1 MQCDCITEV
10 SKNLAK
16 NMTTQIGAAAQ
27 AECQNQALCIVG
39 NSLESH
45 VAIHFKITSS
55 AKGYVKG
62 KTMNVIAS
70 FCPFCGKPTKP
81 EIKAEDATAPAT
93 PA

>member
-1 MQCDCITEV
+1 MQCECITKV
-10 SKNLAK
+10 SKNLAESL
-16 NMTTQIGAAAQ
+16 TSEIGAAAQ
-27 AECQNQALCIVG
+27 ATCQNQALCIIG

-45 VAIHFKITSS
+45 IAIHFKITSS

-81 EIKAEDATAPAT
+81 ESKAEDAAAT
-93 PA
+93 PS